1 VYDFETNDWQHQLTS
16 HVKPEP
22 RFGHTQIKLT
32 EQHLLIIGGSRQY
45 PVVFKDIWLLDMNEE
60 GSKGEWQWSSIEVLG
75 KDLPSKAWCNAS
87 VRVRPVKLN
96 YAAFVTWS
104 NFILGWTTHYYF
116 CQGSECDC
124 AAYTKKEFQAGLQCL
139 GAPSRG
145 RAAQ

>member
-96 YAAFVTWS
+96 FAAFLTRS
-104 NFILGWTTHYYF
+104 NFRLDNTLLLLPRI
-116 CQGSECDC
+116 
-124 AAYTKKEFQAGLQCL
+124 
-139 GAPSRG
+139 
-145 RAAQ
+145 